1 MVLRSEVFSL
11 GLVVLELGVLHL
23 PENTNSEFAYQVN
36 IESTICK
43 FQENYEKIAKKDGLS
58 NELMSL
64 VKILRKSLSV
74 YPLCRPDFIGVFWDI
89 LVRESQNNDEK
100 IRKIISID

>member
-23 PENTNSEFAYQVN
+23 PERTNDEFTYQTN
-36 IESTICK
+36 IESTINK
-43 FQENYEKIAKKDGLS
+43 FQENYEKIALKDGL
-58 NELMSL
+58 NIELMSL
-64 VKILRKSLSV
+64 VKILRRSLLV
-74 YPLCRPDFIGVFWDI
+74 YPISRPDFIGVFWDI

-100 IRKIISID
+100 IRKMISID